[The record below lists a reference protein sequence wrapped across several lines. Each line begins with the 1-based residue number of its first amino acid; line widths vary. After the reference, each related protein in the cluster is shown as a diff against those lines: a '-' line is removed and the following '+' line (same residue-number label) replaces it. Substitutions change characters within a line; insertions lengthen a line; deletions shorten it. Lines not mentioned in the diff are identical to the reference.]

1 MTFVVNASHHRAKR
15 WLLLVAATLAL
26 MLGAAAIALAALV
39 TDSGTHDLTVPNK
52 NVSTGLVDIG
62 NASVEYIGSSA
73 QNQASGTGTVVRR
86 PQTNSNS
93 GWVFGDGSKRL
104 TPIIGV
110 VTKAK
115 GKSVRTRF
123 GIDRYEE
130 MIFIYLPPQF
140 GVVPGQ
146 AQPQQPNP
154 NQSGGGITDANG
166 DGIDDSIKP
175 NTNANTNQSPR
186 N

>member
-73 QNQASGTGTVVRR
+73 QNQASGTGLFDPFVRL
-86 PQTNSNS
+86 Q
-93 GWVFGDGSKRL
+93 GSPTEK
-104 TPIIGV
+104 V
-110 VTKAK
+110 
-115 GKSVRTRF
+115 STRSWC
-123 GIDRYEE
+123 
-130 MIFIYLPPQF
+130 P
-140 GVVPGQ
+140 
-146 AQPQQPNP
+146 AC
-154 NQSGGGITDANG
+154 GG
-166 DGIDDSIKP
+166 
-175 NTNANTNQSPR
+175 
-186 N
+186 